1 MRVKRK
7 GLESLKSKY
16 GLAFISPW
24 IIGLLL
30 FFIFPIAKSIYYVFC
45 NVSLTSSGIKSV
57 FTGFENF
64 NYIINKDPQYMK
76 LLTESLGKIAYSLP
90 IIVILS
96 MLLAIILNTK
106 FKGRIFFRG
115 LFFLPVIIATGV
127 VMELIFQTN
136 SGDVASI
143 GVDESVASNMIDIDS
158 IIGALGIP
166 TQISEYLIAI
176 FGNLFELVWSSGIQI
191 ILFVSGL
198 QTIPDL
204 LYEVAKVEGC
214 TKWEEFWYITFPMLS
229 RVTILVIVFTIIELL
244 TAKTNVLMSMI
255 FQILAN
261 LEYGTAAAMAW
272 FYFLIVGLVL
282 GAFMFILNKFCFA
295 RWR

>member
-1 MRVKRK
+1 MKVKQK
-7 GLESLKSKY
+7 GIEARRARY

-24 IIGLLL
+24 IIGLIL
-30 FFIFPIAKSIYYVFC
+30 FFIFPIVRSIYYVFAD
-45 NVSLTSSGIKSV
+45 VSLNSSGIEVIFS
-57 FTGFENF
+57 GFKNLD
-64 NYIINKDPQYMK
+64 YIFNKDPQYMSR
-76 LLTESLGKIAYSLP
+76 LTSSVGKIAYSLP
-90 IIVILS
+90 VIVILS
-96 MLLAIILNTK
+96 LILAIILNTE

-127 VMELIFQTN
+127 VMDLIFTTN
-136 SGDVASI
+136 SSEITSV
-143 GVDESVASNMIDIDS
+143 GVDESIASGMIDMDV
-158 IIGALGIP
+158 IISYLGIP
-166 TQISEYLIAI
+166 SQMADYLTAV
-176 FGNLFELVWSSGIQI
+176 FENLFELIWSSGIQI

-229 RVTILVIVFTIIELL
+229 RVTVLVIVFTMIELL

-255 FQILAN
+255 FQISAN

-272 FYFLIVGLVL
+272 VYFIIIGVIL
-282 GAFMFILNKFCFA
+282 GSLMFILDRFCFR

>member
-1 MRVKRK
+1 MKVKRK
-7 GLESLKSKY
+7 GIEARKAKC

-30 FFIFPIAKSIYYVFC
+30 FFILPILKSIYYIFCDVSFKATGIETVF
-45 NVSLTSSGIKSV
+45 SGFKNID
-57 FTGFENF
+57 
-64 NYIINKDPQYMK
+64 YIINRDPQYMTH
-76 LLTESLGKIAYSLP
+76 LTTSLGKIAYSLP
-90 IIVILS
+90 VIVILS
-96 MLLAIILNTK
+96 LILAIVLNTK

-127 VMELIFQTN
+127 VMDLIFQTN
-136 SGDVASI
+136 TGEITNV
-143 GVDESVASNMIDIDS
+143 GVDESIASGMIDINS
-158 IIGALGIP
+158 VISYLGIP
-166 TQISEYLIAI
+166 SEMSDYLTAV
-176 FGNLFELVWSSGIQI
+176 FDNLFELIWSSGIQI

-229 RVTILVIVFTIIELL
+229 RVTVLVIVFTIIELL
-244 TAKTNVLMSMI
+244 TSKTNVLMSMI
-255 FQILAN
+255 LQISAN

-272 FYFLIVGLVL
+272 VYFVIIGIIL
-282 GAFMFILNKFCFA
+282 GAIMFILDRFCFR